1 VLSDKSAY
9 FQDTHA
15 KIGLLPGWGLSQR
28 LPRVVGPS
36 TAKEISLTA
45 RRVPATEA
53 ASLGFVTRVVPD
65 DALASAAREVAEGIA
80 QWDPA
85 HIARI
90 KALMDDGYALPLS
103 DALVLEVERA
113 ADLNRQVK
121 IGGPGPA

>member
-1 VLSDKSAY
+1 MLSDKSAY

-90 KALMDDGYALPLS
+90 KALMDDG
-103 DALVLEVERA
+103 
-113 ADLNRQVK
+113 
-121 IGGPGPA
+121 

>member
-1 VLSDKSAY
+1 M
-9 FQDTHA
+9 
-15 KIGLLPGWGLSQR
+15 
-28 LPRVVGPS
+28 
-36 TAKEISLTA
+36 
-45 RRVPATEA
+45 PATEA